1 MQLYSFFRSSASYRV
16 RIALGLKNLSYET
29 VPIRL
34 PRDEHRS
41 ESFRSVNPQRRVPAL
56 KLDDGTVLLQS
67 LAIIDYLDETYPEPP
82 FLPADAKL
90 RARIRAVAHMVSM
103 DIHPLGNS
111 GPRNYLIQTLGL
123 DEAAAKAWTAHWM
136 EEGFAGIEPLLGE
149 GPYAFGAAPT
159 LADICLVPQVAN
171 ARRFGVDLAPFPR
184 LMAADA
190 AARRHPAFA
199 AAAPERQPDAE

>member
-1 MQLYSFFRSSASYRV
+1 M
-16 RIALGLKNLSYET
+16 
-29 VPIRL
+29 
-34 PRDEHRS
+34 
-41 ESFRSVNPQRRVPAL
+41 NPQRRVPAL

-82 FLPADAKL
+82 FLPSDAKL

-111 GPRNYLIQTLGL
+111 GTRNYLIQTLGL
-123 DEAAAKAWTAHWM
+123 DEAAAKAWTTHWM

-159 LADICLVPQVAN
+159 LGDICLVPQVSN

-184 LMAADA
+184 LAAADA